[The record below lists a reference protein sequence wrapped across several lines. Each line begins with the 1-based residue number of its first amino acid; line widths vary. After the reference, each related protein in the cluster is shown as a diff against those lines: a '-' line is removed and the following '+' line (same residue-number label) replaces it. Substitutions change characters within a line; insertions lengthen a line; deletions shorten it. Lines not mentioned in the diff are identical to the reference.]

1 MANHR
6 RYRYAEA
13 EALTTRRSPLTGTCK
28 TQSPGGQV
36 GSARRSARVFAVI
49 GTGPRLFFDAR
60 GLRKRDSAGFVE
72 ALAHALHEVNEL
84 APSGDPE

>member
-49 GTGPRLFFDAR
+49 GTAR
-60 GLRKRDSAGFVE
+60 KSLHLVIRRISLVSEQALMGRMLRDE
-72 ALAHALHEVNEL
+72 HL
-84 APSGDPE
+84 